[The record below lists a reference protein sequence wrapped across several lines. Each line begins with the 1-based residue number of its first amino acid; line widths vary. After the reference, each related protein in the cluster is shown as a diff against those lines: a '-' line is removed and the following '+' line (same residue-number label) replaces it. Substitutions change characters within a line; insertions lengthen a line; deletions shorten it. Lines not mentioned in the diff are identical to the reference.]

1 MLTESFPLQDPGDE
15 LTVDF
20 PEPETSRPEAAQA
33 GSPKAAEGPQQ
44 LNEGLSIQDQ
54 SAHFWSRW
62 KTTIR
67 NFGGNLRA
75 TWRRASGWL
84 RAKADQSPF
93 TSRAFD
99 AIQES
104 SPRERTVGAGVLLLL
119 VILVL
124 LGFRYFRGGTPDDPQ
139 RQVVTQWLD
148 SQLAGGTGS
157 NLMEPRPG
165 SARMHFYGLR
175 SWRFISKP
183 RSGEFVIEVT
193 CERPNGEMTTGKCR
207 VTTAKTERGR
217 DGSFLKVVDVDLSPD
232 STPSP

>member
-54 SAHFWSRW
+54 SPHFWSRW

-84 RAKADQSPF
+84 RAKADRIPVHL
-93 TSRAFD
+93 TSVRRDSRKARR
-99 AIQES
+99 ES
-104 SPRERTVGAGVLLLL
+104 GRWEQ
-119 VILVL
+119 
-124 LGFRYFRGGTPDDPQ
+124 GG
-139 RQVVTQWLD
+139 
-148 SQLAGGTGS
+148 SYCCS
-157 NLMEPRPG
+157 
-165 SARMHFYGLR
+165 
-175 SWRFISKP
+175 
-183 RSGEFVIEVT
+183 
-193 CERPNGEMTTGKCR
+193 
-207 VTTAKTERGR
+207 
-217 DGSFLKVVDVDLSPD
+217 
-232 STPSP
+232 